1 VATVFT
7 PGKSIII
14 AHRLSSGDSVNILV
28 PPELLLS
35 PLRPGALGSGGS
47 VEVTMLDLPL
57 AVLGR
62 PPREADRSIRTEKD
76 VGIFQVRVAA
86 AADRASVLAEWRRL
100 AVINGAVG
108 GIVGLAL
115 IVVGIRLAT
124 RRPSLGDELRE
135 ALDQNEFIV
144 HYQPIIDLHEN
155 RCVGGEALI
164 RWRHPQ
170 RGIVAPDVFIA
181 LAEETGVIVPMTRWL
196 MHRVCEEIG
205 DLLRADQGF
214 HIAINLAPC
223 HFLDLEV
230 VADAK
235 AAAEESD
242 IRPSQML
249 FEVTERGLL
258 DHTFCREVIEGLADL
273 GSRVA
278 IDDFGTG
285 YSNLAY
291 IGMFRLDF
299 LKIDKAFIKTIGS
312 GAASAGLAQV
322 IVDMA
327 RALGLT
333 IIAEGV
339 ETRDQVDFLRQ
350 QGVHLAQGWYFS
362 RPLPAPDF
370 IAYVQKLDVKSH
382 RAIAKGKLPP
392 ATAVADRKD
401 GWG

>member
-1 VATVFT
+1 
-7 PGKSIII
+7 
-14 AHRLSSGDSVNILV
+14 
-28 PPELLLS
+28 
-35 PLRPGALGSGGS
+35 
-47 VEVTMLDLPL
+47 
-57 AVLGR
+57 
-62 PPREADRSIRTEKD
+62 
-76 VGIFQVRVAA
+76 
-86 AADRASVLAEWRRL
+86 
-100 AVINGAVG
+100 
-108 GIVGLAL
+108 
-115 IVVGIRLAT
+115 
-124 RRPSLGDELRE
+124 
-135 ALDQNEFIV
+135 
-144 HYQPIIDLHEN
+144 
-155 RCVGGEALI
+155 
-164 RWRHPQ
+164 
-170 RGIVAPDVFIA
+170 
-181 LAEETGVIVPMTRWL
+181 MTRWL
-196 MHRVCEEIG
+196 MHRVGEEIG
-205 DLLRADQGF
+205 DLLRANEGF
-214 HIAINLAPC
+214 HVSINLAPC

-242 IRPSQML
+242 IRPGQML

-339 ETRDQVDFLRQ
+339 ETWDQVDFLHQR
-350 QGVHLAQGWYFS
+350 GVHLVQGWYFS

-370 IAYVQKLDVKSH
+370 IAYVQKPKVKSH
-382 RAIAKGKLPP
+382 RAIDKGKPC
-392 ATAVADRKD
+392 DR
-401 GWG
+401 